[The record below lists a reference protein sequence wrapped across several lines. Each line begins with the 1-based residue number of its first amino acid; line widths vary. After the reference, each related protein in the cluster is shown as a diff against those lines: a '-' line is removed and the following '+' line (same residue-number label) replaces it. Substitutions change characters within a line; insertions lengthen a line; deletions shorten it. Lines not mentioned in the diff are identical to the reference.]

1 MYTRLMN
8 ENQMTAFQF
17 FIESIEHKSTPSGRT
32 EDYNEGYA
40 EVIEGVHYAIRSGDV
55 KRISELDFLINQ
67 FDSYVD
73 DYSGEFR
80 DGYQDAVNYCLKQ
93 LLLPL

>member
-17 FIESIEHKSTPSGRT
+17 FIESLEHNSTPTGRT

-40 EVIEGVHYAIRSGDV
+40 DVIDSILYAIRSGDV
-55 KRISELDFLINQ
+55 KNIRDLDKLINQ
-67 FDSYVD
+67 MDAYAED
-73 DYSGEFR
+73 NEPGDYAR
-80 DGYQDAVNYCLKQ
+80 GYQDAVNVCLTA
-93 LLLPL
+93 LS